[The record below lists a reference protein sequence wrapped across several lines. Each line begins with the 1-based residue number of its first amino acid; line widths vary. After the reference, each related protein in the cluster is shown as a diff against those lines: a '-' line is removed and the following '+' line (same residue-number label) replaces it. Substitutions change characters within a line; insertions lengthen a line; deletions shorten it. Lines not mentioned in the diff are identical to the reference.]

1 MSAAEKRVSRA
12 AKRIAA
18 AATEPNA
25 PQPDAPKPDART
37 ERWREHREQVRAD
50 FVDAAFRALAA
61 HGPDVSMDDIA
72 REAGCAK
79 PKLYRHFDDK
89 TDLYLAI
96 LDRVQTMLWDRVMD
110 RVNLMVDSVADL
122 LRTGIAEYVAV
133 VEERPE
139 VFRFLVHGRM
149 VQQTAEPERALEVA
163 QRSALRVARIV
174 EEQLEGQIVDTGS
187 LELTTYAIFGA
198 VGSATEWYLGSNRS
212 REELMTAD
220 RFTEH
225 VTTIA
230 TAVLDS
236 VAQLNKVAVDVRK
249 PAHLAFATV

>member
-1 MSAAEKRVSRA
+1 MSAADKKVSRA
-12 AKRIAA
+12 AKRNSGAGSR
-18 AATEPNA
+18 
-25 PQPDAPKPDART
+25 PDART
-37 ERWREHREQVRAD
+37 ERWRAHREQVRAD
-50 FVDAAFRALAA
+50 FVDAALRALAE

-72 REAGCAK
+72 RAAGCAK

-96 LDRVQTMLWDRVMD
+96 LERVQTRLFDRVLD
-110 RVNLMVDSVADL
+110 RVNLLDDSVADL
-122 LRTGIAEYVAV
+122 LCVGIAEYVAE

-149 VQQTAEPERALEVA
+149 AQQTDQPERALEVS
-163 QRSALRVARIV
+163 QRSALLVARIV
-174 EEQLEGQIVDTGS
+174 EEQLEGQLVDTGS

-198 VGSATEWYLGSNRS
+198 VGSATEWYLGANRS
-212 REELMTAD
+212 RDEHMTAE
-220 RFTEH
+220 RFAEH

-249 PAHLAFATV
+249 PAHLAFAMV